1 MLENFTERDF
11 SVITLNFNEI
21 TITTLNYKKKYHIS
35 NWTDMYAIAV
45 YTQNR
50 THLYDYS
57 LDTMV
62 LKRKKRGGGKGC

>member
-1 MLENFTERDF
+1 MY
-11 SVITLNFNEI
+11 
-21 TITTLNYKKKYHIS
+21 TI
-35 NWTDMYAIAV
+35 AI

-62 LKRKKRGGGKGC
+62 LKEEKRGGGGGK